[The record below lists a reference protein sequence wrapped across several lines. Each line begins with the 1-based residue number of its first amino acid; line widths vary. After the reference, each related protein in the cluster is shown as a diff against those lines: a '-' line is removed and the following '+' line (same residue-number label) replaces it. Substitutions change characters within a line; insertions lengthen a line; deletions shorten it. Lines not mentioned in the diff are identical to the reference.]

1 MQCSYWRGLE
11 HLLSSKQ
18 NTQAQCE
25 CNVSILAVV
34 WNQSATHALTKPTRK
49 NCVPEP
55 VMMDQPAACSICFH
69 ECTAQS
75 DKDNPMT
82 LTMTIKH
89 VTYKLLYVFVVNLV
103 RIWVSVNPNTLDIIS
118 NKGKQRQIANNS
130 GCVFC
135 NTVIEGASPTLQ
147 VTRKERPLN
156 GR

>member
-1 MQCSYWRGLE
+1 MMQCSYWRGLE
-11 HLLSSKQ
+11 HLISSKQ

-55 VMMDQPAACSICFH
+55 VMMAQPAACSICYL

-103 RIWVSVNPNTLDIIS
+103 RIWVSVNPNTLEIIS
-118 NKGKQRQIANNS
+118 NNANKDK
-130 GCVFC
+130 
-135 NTVIEGASPTLQ
+135 LQ
-147 VTRKERPLN
+147 TIVAVYFAIQLLRGLRPPYK
-156 GR
+156 